1 MLWHAVNACWTL
13 VYVLRLRDGAVQLT
27 PGLVFA
33 STWGTTALSVVL
45 AWLALRHPALYARW
59 RSPLLA
65 FTRIAR
71 MVLQLVRREEGSQG
85 GCEEGS
91 PGRVQWLGCPCMPL
105 TPPSLLSWLIGCCF
119 GPGQPDAGS

>member
-1 MLWHAVNACWTL
+1 MNACWTL

-71 MVLQLVRREEGSQG
+71 MVLQLVRREEGSQLLTIPKG
-85 GCEEGS
+85 
-91 PGRVQWLGCPCMPL
+91 VQYYVLGCCCSV
-105 TPPSLLSWLIGCCF
+105 SLL
-119 GPGQPDAGS
+119 